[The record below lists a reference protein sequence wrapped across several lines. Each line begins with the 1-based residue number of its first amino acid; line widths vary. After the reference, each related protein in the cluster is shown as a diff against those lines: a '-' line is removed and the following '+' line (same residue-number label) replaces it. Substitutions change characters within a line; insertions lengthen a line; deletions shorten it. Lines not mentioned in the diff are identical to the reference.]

1 MPFDFRVTSRS
12 PRGAERILND
22 DEDTLDKDGENFE
35 NYYEDDKSNDNLAEN
50 VHKRMMQ
57 GDANLERPLQ

>member
-50 VHKRMMQ
+50 VRKRMMR